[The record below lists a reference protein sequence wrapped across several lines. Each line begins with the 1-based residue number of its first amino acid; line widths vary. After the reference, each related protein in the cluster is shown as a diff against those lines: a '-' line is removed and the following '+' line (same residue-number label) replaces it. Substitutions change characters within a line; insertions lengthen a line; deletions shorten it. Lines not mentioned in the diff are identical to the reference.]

1 MKSATEQMSLDL
13 CPEVH
18 EELQALSGEGEKKK
32 QFNRQ
37 KALGS

>member
-18 EELQALSGEGEKKK
+18 EELQALSGEGKKK
-32 QFNRQ
+32 KKNSSTDKR
-37 KALGS
+37 L

>member
-18 EELQALSGEGEKKK
+18 EELQALSGEGEKKNSSTDK
-32 QFNRQ
+32 R
-37 KALGS
+37 L